1 MNEFEELLR
10 QHKNVLERFVK
21 YKVQVRC
28 DAEDLIQET
37 CLAAYMNFETL
48 KSREAFKSWL
58 ISIANNKCK
67 DYIIEKQKVCRF
79 RWKNCPRRSLGL
91 AAAG

>member
-10 QHKNVLERFVK
+10 QHKNILERFVK
-21 YKVQVRC
+21 YKIQDQC

-48 KSREAFKSWL
+48 KSREAFKAWL
-58 ISIANNKCK
+58 ISIANN
-67 DYIIEKQKVCRF
+67 
-79 RWKNCPRRSLGL
+79 N
-91 AAAG
+91 AGNFYSIDFLCLRVLH